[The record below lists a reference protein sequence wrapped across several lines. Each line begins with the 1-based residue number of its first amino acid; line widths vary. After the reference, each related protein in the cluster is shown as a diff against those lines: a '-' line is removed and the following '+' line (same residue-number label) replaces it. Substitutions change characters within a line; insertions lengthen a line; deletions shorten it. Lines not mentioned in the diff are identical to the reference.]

1 MKRQYFLVT
10 FLLAI
15 GLFLAVYLPMEIL
28 FTIFEAGPY
37 LRLTLIVILLIAD
50 EIAVS
55 YIVNKKQQSRWIR
68 EAPPLLDTIQA
79 PEPEYIMDEE
89 TARRIEE
96 TRRIQT
102 VRKNNSFLSRLYR
115 SLSPSDDAEDE
126 LRNPPEQ
133 TVPKSDLPIAG
144 TKPSRMDPRQDRKNR
159 KPVPSDLKA
168 DAKPDVQKKR
178 HTQAKRRRSGSD
190 ENQPA
195 EQNRTQP
202 QREAVNAAASASAG
216 SSWQTP
222 VEDMK
227 TADYEDVVKA
237 LKDAG
242 ETVEPIRETRT
253 ADPASRTVPSRRRRR
268 QQREAAAKQS
278 AETRNSRSD
287 TSDSIVSPKNN
298 GRQTTEG
305 KNDSKTASDSERK
318 PKKRTAAAKNAANR
332 RPSDRK
338 RNPEKRLASEN
349 GSARRS
355 VDASGRKPRRRSQPE
370 RQPNQKT
377 EAKPA
382 SNWSTPFAEQKT
394 EELETAVEKALR
406 QGYNPISNERNK

>member
-55 YIVNKKQQSRWIR
+55 YIVNKKLQSRWIR

-133 TVPKSDLPIAG
+133 TVPKSDLSAAG
-144 TKPSRMDPRQDRKNR
+144 TKPSRMDPRPDRMNR
-159 KPVPSDLKA
+159 KPVPSDPKA
-168 DAKPDVQKKR
+168 DAKLDVQKKH
-178 HTQAKRRRSGSD
+178 HTQAKHRRSGSD
-190 ENQPA
+190 ESRPA

-278 AETRNSRSD
+278 AESRNSRSD
-287 TSDSIVSPKNN
+287 TFDSIVNPKSN

-318 PKKRTAAAKNAANR
+318 PKKRTAAAKTGANR

-355 VDASGRKPRRRSQPE
+355 VDASRRKQRRRSQPD
-370 RQPNQKT
+370 RKT

-382 SNWSTPFAEQKT
+382 SNWSTPFEEQKT